1 MDRDLELVGRG
12 EPVGT
17 ETEAAATMVLRGET
31 TAATT
36 VRPVPAGFG
45 GDERYRSYD
54 GEVRTGRAWWPW
66 LLAVGVAIALGI
78 AGWFVYDDVR
88 DRIDA
93 NEPVAVDNYTGILE
107 QNAVDL
113 IVGDGFEAKVVRRPN
128 ADVQPRYVFQQEP
141 EPGTRLPKDSIVTV
155 IVSTGKPKVSVPFVV
170 GKSRDTAV
178 AELTQRDLE
187 ATVVEVNSERQ
198 SGIVTAQNPRA
209 GTVLVSGASVRIN
222 VSKGPKPIAV
232 PSVVGSTY
240 ELAAAQLQSAGFTVG
255 RVDVESNAPP
265 APSSPEPAGQ
275 LDGDARLARDAL
287 RLARPV
293 DRERAGRLVPERR
306 GRARHAA
313 RRGLPRRRH
322 AAGDGRRDARRHR
335 DLAGPAGLEPGR
347 PRCPRDAHRRDVRPA
362 AGRDDAADHDQP
374 GPDDDD
380 SVSGR
385 VRVAVL
391 AGGRSSEHEISLASA
406 APSPQPSTPSATR

>member
-1 MDRDLELVGRG
+1 M
-12 EPVGT
+12 
-17 ETEAAATMVLRGET
+17 
-31 TAATT
+31 
-36 VRPVPAGFG
+36 
-45 GDERYRSYD
+45 
-54 GEVRTGRAWWPW
+54 
-66 LLAVGVAIALGI
+66 
-78 AGWFVYDDVR
+78 R

-155 IVSTGKPKVSVPFVV
+155 IVSTGKPKVTVPFVV

-255 RVDVESNAPP
+255 RVDVESN
-265 APSSPEPAGQ
+265 EPAGTVVTQ
-275 LDGDARLARDAL
+275 NPPGNSTATRGS
-287 RLARPV
+287 PV
-293 DRERAGRLVPERR
+293 TLSVSRGPSTVERAGRLLPERR

-313 RRGLPRRRH
+313 RRRLPRRRH
-322 AAGDGRRDARRHR
+322 AAGDGRRDARRRR

-362 AGRDDAADHDQP
+362 A
-374 GPDDDD
+374 
-380 SVSGR
+380 
-385 VRVAVL
+385 
-391 AGGRSSEHEISLASA
+391 
-406 APSPQPSTPSATR
+406 AT